1 MILLHRQ
8 DVTWQEHLS
17 WITVCISFSS
27 KLRGQTL
34 ILNKMFKG
42 WGEGMRGRGG
52 KQCRQR
58 ERDRERHRERQC
70 RGKVVGHGRGQC
82 WGKDEGHGQRQ

>member
-1 MILLHRQ
+1 MILLHCQ

-58 ERDRERHRERQC
+58 ERDRERQC

-82 WGKDEGHGQRQ
+82 WGKDEGHGQGQ